1 MFIKKTKPE
10 PNLIE
15 FRKACVV
22 IESCTTHSQLKN
34 AMNYVNLYYVKNKD
48 NITHQHLMKL
58 MSKKLLE
65 VTGLVEF

>member
-22 IESCTTHSQLKN
+22 IESCTTYSQLKN
-34 AMNYVNLYYVKNKD
+34 AINYVNLYYVKNKD
-48 NITHQHLMKL
+48 NTTHQHLMKL